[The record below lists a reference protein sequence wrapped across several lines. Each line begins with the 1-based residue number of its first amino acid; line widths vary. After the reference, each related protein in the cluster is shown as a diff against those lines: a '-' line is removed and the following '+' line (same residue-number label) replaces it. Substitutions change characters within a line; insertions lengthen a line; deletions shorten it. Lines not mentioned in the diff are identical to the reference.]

1 MGISEWPTRSD
12 RITART
18 FAIIYIVWSALW
30 VLGSDYVL
38 QLVINGPRIEWE
50 TQSYKGLVY
59 VLVSGLILFLAVRE
73 RDRKH
78 RAERARNESMLR
90 SLRQSGLLGIY
101 EWRADGHITDAN
113 HTFLETLGYTRE
125 ELASGKL
132 TLKALTPPEYWEV
145 DRIANEQVLENG
157 CCTLY
162 EKEALR
168 KDGTRLHVL
177 VGRALL
183 EGCKDCGVGYAVDV
197 SEKKQM
203 ESEHAQ
209 LQQQLLQSEKL
220 NALGQLAGGIAHDF
234 NNLLSII
241 VGYASLTE
249 SRLGPNDSQL
259 RENTTHVLRAAE
271 KAKNLTRKLLAFGRK
286 QLLNPERLS
295 LNELISELYEMLSH
309 VLEERVKLE
318 LRLGAEVGNIEAD
331 RSQIEQVMLNLVVN
345 ARDAMPNGGTL
356 TIQTFSSTLPGNAHS
371 ELKGEYATVRVSD
384 TGIGMN
390 EAIRLRIFEPFF
402 TTKQERGGTG
412 LGLATVY
419 GIVKQSGGHIEV
431 DSKPG
436 DGSAFTVYFPRVQAL
451 RAATRKVEQA
461 VTSTAGSETILLIED
476 LDELRGMIA
485 TVLTSHGYNVL
496 EARDGAEAVNLA
508 ASHFGP
514 IQLILSDV
522 IMPNL
527 NGPEA
532 VRQIRARRSDTKAI
546 YMTGYSDQALAT
558 DLATDSVTL
567 EKPIQPDALLARIR
581 EVLDQTQSGTR
592 GGD

>member
-1 MGISEWPTRSD
+1 MEISEWPSRSD
-12 RITART
+12 RITAQK
-18 FAIIYIVWSALW
+18 FAIIYILWSALW

-38 QLVINGPRIEWE
+38 QLAINGPPIEWE
-50 TQSYKGLVY
+50 TQSYKGLIY

-73 RDRKH
+73 RDRNY
-78 RAERARNESMLR
+78 RAECARNESMLR
-90 SLRQSGLLGIY
+90 SLRQSGLVGVY
-101 EWRADGHITDAN
+101 EWRADGRVTDAN
-113 HTFLETLGYTRE
+113 GTFLEALGYTRE

-132 TLKALTPPEYWEV
+132 TLQGLTPPEYWEM
-145 DRIANEQVLENG
+145 DRIANEQVLEAG
-157 CCTLY
+157 CCALY

-168 KDGTRLHVL
+168 KDGTRLQVL

-183 EGCKDCGVGYAVDV
+183 EDSKDCGIGYAVDI

-249 SRLGPNDSQL
+249 ARLGPNDSQL
-259 RENTTHVLRAAE
+259 RENTARVLRAAE

-286 QLLNPERLS
+286 QVLNPERLN
-295 LNELISELYEMLSH
+295 LNELISELYDMLSH
-309 VLEERVKLE
+309 VVEERVKLE
-318 LRLGAEVGNIEAD
+318 LRLGAEVGNIGAD
-331 RSQIEQVMLNLVVN
+331 RSQIEQVILNLVVN

-356 TIQTFSSTLPGNAHS
+356 TIQTFSSTLPENAQS

-384 TGIGMN
+384 TGIGMP
-390 EAIRLRIFEPFF
+390 EAVRLRIFEPFF
-402 TTKQERGGTG
+402 TTKHESGGTG

-419 GIVKQSGGHIEV
+419 GVVKQSGGHIEV

-436 DGSAFTVYFPRVQAL
+436 EGSTFTVYFPKVQAL
-451 RAATRKVEQA
+451 RVVTKTIELAA
-461 VTSTAGSETILLIED
+461 TSTAGSETILLIED
-476 LDELRGMIA
+476 LHELREMIA
-485 TVLTSHGYNVL
+485 GVLRSHGYNVL
-496 EARDGAEAVNLA
+496 EARDGIEAVKVA

-527 NGPEA
+527 NGPDA
-532 VRQIRARRSDTKAI
+532 VRQIRERRSDTKAM

-558 DLATDSVTL
+558 ELGKDSVTL
-567 EKPIQPDALLARIR
+567 EKPIEPNVLLTKIR
-581 EVLDQTQSGTR
+581 EALDQTESGTR
-592 GGD
+592 AGD